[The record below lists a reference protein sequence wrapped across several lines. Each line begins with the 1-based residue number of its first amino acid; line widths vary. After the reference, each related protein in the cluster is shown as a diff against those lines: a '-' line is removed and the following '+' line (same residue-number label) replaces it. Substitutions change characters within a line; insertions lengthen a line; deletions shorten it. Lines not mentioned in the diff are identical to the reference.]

1 MLIKGAILKTQ
12 HVTLEFFSD
21 QIHIVENVLG
31 EGLLSAPP
39 ACMAAG
45 LSTRGG
51 GAHPPAGPGAPLGGQ
66 TARAATIQGTW
77 IWPLKF
83 SDGRT

>member
-1 MLIKGAILKTQ
+1 MLIKGAISKTQ

-21 QIHIVENVLG
+21 QIHVVENVPG
-31 EGLLSAPP
+31 ECLLSAPP
-39 ACMAAG
+39 ACTG
-45 LSTRGG
+45 LSTWGG
-51 GAHPPAGPGAPLGGQ
+51 GAHPLAGPGAPLWGAGLPELP
-66 TARAATIQGTW
+66 QGAW